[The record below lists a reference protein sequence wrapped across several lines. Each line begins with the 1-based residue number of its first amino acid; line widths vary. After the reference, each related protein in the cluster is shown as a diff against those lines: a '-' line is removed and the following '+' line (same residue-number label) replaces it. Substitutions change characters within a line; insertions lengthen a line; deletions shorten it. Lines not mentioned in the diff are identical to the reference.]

1 MSKGKQR
8 VRNFRL
14 KHTKAGLID
23 KVFFILAFLAGLWLN
38 IFLLIEVWSRG
49 WWAILLALLIW
60 GVASYL
66 TLPRLHSILT
76 DIYVPNYFIGRAK
89 TSDGLL
95 GDPINLAAHG
105 SAQQIHAAMR
115 KAGWTLADPITAT
128 SAWKMVQSTLTR
140 KSYPEAPISPLHLF
154 ERKQDFAYQQEV
166 DGNPKARHH
175 VRFWATPKDWLL
187 PGGKKVDWLAGGTF
201 DKAVGLSIFTLQVT
215 HKIDEDTDIE
225 RDHIVD
231 TVTEANP
238 NAQVDVLE
246 DFSTGYHSRNGG
258 GDQIKTDGNLPIMD
272 LREIEAEDIDRERAR
287 KTLENMKAQE
297 AAGADTD
304 SSFMEA
310 FKLHGKHSIGD
321 ASRLTKD
328 LAKTRPLSAF
338 LGVLTVLVSAAIGIL
353 TFAWTLWH
361 WDHYVHAAVA
371 NQILDKLPV
380 SEIHEAAPMLATAGA
395 GVMVVL
401 LLVEFLLCWRMMNGS
416 GLARLLL
423 MAVILAQLVMFS
435 VGYFL
440 AWKAN
445 FAVIVLHV
453 GLLTIALMQLSEP
466 DTRKFVSM
474 RSLEAQSD

>member
-1 MSKGKQR
+1 
-8 VRNFRL
+8 
-14 KHTKAGLID
+14 
-23 KVFFILAFLAGLWLN
+23 
-38 IFLLIEVWSRG
+38 
-49 WWAILLALLIW
+49 
-60 GVASYL
+60 
-66 TLPRLHSILT
+66 
-76 DIYVPNYFIGRAK
+76 
-89 TSDGLL
+89 
-95 GDPINLAAHG
+95 
-105 SAQQIHAAMR
+105 
-115 KAGWTLADPITAT
+115 
-128 SAWKMVQSTLTR
+128 
-140 KSYPEAPISPLHLF
+140 
-154 ERKQDFAYQQEV
+154 
-166 DGNPKARHH
+166 
-175 VRFWATPKDWLL
+175 
-187 PGGKKVDWLAGGTF
+187 
-201 DKAVGLSIFTLQVT
+201 
-215 HKIDEDTDIE
+215 
-225 RDHIVD
+225 
-231 TVTEANP
+231 
-238 NAQVDVLE
+238 
-246 DFSTGYHSRNGG
+246 
-258 GDQIKTDGNLPIMD
+258 
-272 LREIEAEDIDRERAR
+272 
-287 KTLENMKAQE
+287 MKAQE

-338 LGVLTVLVSAAIGIL
+338 LGVLTVLASAAIGIL